1 MDMKGEMGVA
11 PISVIGLKTPRAQV
25 TPSQPKSNIPT
36 RSRTRTRILLLLAD
50 FNYHNTAPAKGHTP
64 LTLWVL

>member
-1 MDMKGEMGVA
+1 MDMKGEMGVV

-25 TPSQPKSNIPT
+25 TRSQPQSNTLP
-36 RSRTRTRILLLLAD
+36 RTRTRILLLQAD
-50 FNYHNTAPAKGHTP
+50 CNYLNTALAKGRSP

>member
-1 MDMKGEMGVA
+1 MDMKGEMGVV

-25 TPSQPKSNIPT
+25 TPSQPQSNIPT
-36 RSRTRTRILLLLAD
+36 RTRTRILLLQAD